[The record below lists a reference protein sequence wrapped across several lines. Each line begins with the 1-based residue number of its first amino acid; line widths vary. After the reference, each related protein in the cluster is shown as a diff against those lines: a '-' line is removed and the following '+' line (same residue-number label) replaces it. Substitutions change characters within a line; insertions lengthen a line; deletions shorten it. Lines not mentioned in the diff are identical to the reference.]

1 MQTIHLRN
9 KDTRMFYHLLYP
21 LKSFYFGFN
30 LFKYIT
36 FRSALA
42 AVTALL
48 ISFLVGPWIIRML
61 NRHQIGEEIREEGPE
76 WHRKKKGTPTMGGI
90 IILIAV
96 LVPTLLFARLDTI
109 FTQLIVLATLWMGGI
124 GFLDDYLKV
133 VKKKPKGLIGRY
145 KLAGQFILGTVIGII
160 VLKSSVF
167 AGVSTKTFLP
177 FFKNYMLDFGWLYV
191 PMVILVIAGTSNS
204 VNLTDGLDGLAIGL
218 VGIAIMAWAA
228 ISYISGRVDFSSY
241 LNITYLPGAGELT
254 VFCASAIG
262 AALGFLWYNTN
273 PAEVFMGDTG
283 SLALGSALGTLAILT
298 KKELL
303 LIIIGGVFVVESL
316 SVILQVLSFRYR
328 GGKRIFKMA
337 PIHHH
342 YEMLGWPEQKVVVRF
357 WIIGILLLLL
367 SLTTFK
373 VR

>member
-1 MQTIHLRN
+1 
-9 KDTRMFYHLLYP
+9 MFYHLLYP

-48 ISFLVGPWIIRML
+48 ISFLVGPWIIRL
-61 NRHQIGEEIREEGPE
+61 LRRYQIGEEIRAEGPE
-76 WHRKKKGTPTMGGI
+76 WHQKKKGTPTMGGV

-133 VKKKPKGLIGRY
+133 IKKKPKGLVGRY

-191 PMVILVIAGTSNS
+191 PMVIFVIAGTSNS

-218 VGIAIMAWAA
+218 VGIAVMAWAA

-262 AALGFLWYNTN
+262 AALGFLWYNSN

-328 GGKRIFKMA
+328 GGKRILKMA

>member
-1 MQTIHLRN
+1 ML
-9 KDTRMFYHLLYP
+9 YHLLYP
-21 LKSFYFGFN
+21 LKTYYSAFN
-30 LFKYIT
+30 LFRYIT

-48 ISFLVGPWIIRML
+48 ISFWVGPMIIRIL
-61 NRHQIGEEIREEGPE
+61 HRHQIGEEIRLEGPKS
-76 WHRKKKGTPTMGGI
+76 HQKKKGTPTMGGL
-90 IILIAV
+90 IILISI
-96 LVPTLLFARLDTI
+96 LVPTLLFERLDNI
-109 FTQLIVLATLWMGGI
+109 FTQLVVLATLWMGAI

-133 VKKKPKGLIGRY
+133 VKKKRKGLIGRY
-145 KLAGQFILGTVIGII
+145 KLAGQFILGTAIGLV

-177 FFKNYMLDFGWLYV
+177 FFKNYMLDFGWLYI
-191 PMVILVIAGTSNS
+191 PIVIFVIAGTSNS

-218 VGIAIMAWAA
+218 VGIAVMAWAV
-228 ISYISGRVDFSSY
+228 ISYVKGRVDFSSY

-254 VFCASAIG
+254 VFCAATVG

-303 LIIIGGVFVVESL
+303 LIIIGGVFVMESL
-316 SVILQVLSFRYR
+316 SVILQVASFKYR
-328 GGKRIFKMA
+328 GGRRIFKMA

>member
-1 MQTIHLRN
+1 ML
-9 KDTRMFYHLLYP
+9 YHLLFP
-21 LKSFYFGFN
+21 LKSYFFGFN

-36 FRSALA
+36 FRSMLA

-48 ISFLVGPWIIRML
+48 ISILVGPAIIRML
-61 NRHQIGEEIREEGPE
+61 KKHQIGEEIREEGPG
-76 WHRKKKGTPTMGGI
+76 WHKKKKGTPTMGGI

-96 LVPTLLFARLDTI
+96 LVPTLLFARLDNI
-109 FTQLIVLATLWMGGI
+109 FTQLVVLATVWMGAF

-133 VKKKPKGLIGRY
+133 IKKKPKGLIGRY
-145 KLAGQFILGTVIGII
+145 KLAGQITLGILIGVI

-167 AGVSTKTFLP
+167 SGVNTKTFLP
-177 FFKNYMLDFGWLYV
+177 FFKDYMLNFGWLYI
-191 PMVILVIAGTSNS
+191 PMVIFVIAGTSNS

-218 VGIAIMAWAA
+218 VGIAFLAWAI
-228 ISYISGRVDFSSY
+228 ISYITGRVDFSGY

-254 VFCASAIG
+254 VFCASAVG

-283 SLALGSALGTLAILT
+283 SLALGSALGALAILT

-303 LIIIGGVFVVESL
+303 LVIIGGVFVIESL

-328 GGKRIFKMA
+328 GGRRIFKMA